1 MHVTWRFS
9 LKPLRLQNRR
19 LGIWNHPL
27 SADSWST
34 PLLTLRYW
42 GNVGK
47 KYPNPNHNWST
58 QTIIKSW
65 TQRIYRKM
73 SGCKSLFKN
82 HFSRNEKHSI
92 YEKSTG
98 KKHANLF
105 LDRSQVHPLL
115 SFEPTKWRLLKRA
128 FHSFI
133 EKLGSSTIQSF
144 KPKLK
149 GKNQ

>member
-1 MHVTWRFS
+1 MHVTWRIS
-9 LKPLRLQNRR
+9 LKSLRLQNWR
-19 LGIWNHPL
+19 LGIRNHSL
-27 SADSWST
+27 SADSWPN

-42 GNVGK
+42 RNVGTK
-47 KYPNPNHNWST
+47 HPNPNHNWST

-65 TQRIYRKM
+65 TQRIYHKM
-73 SGCKSLFKN
+73 FGCESLFKN

-92 YEKSTG
+92 YEKSYG

-105 LDRSQVHPLL
+105 HDRSQVYSLL
-115 SFEPTKWRLLKRA
+115 SFEPTKCRLLKRA
-128 FHSFI
+128 FHSFF
-133 EKLGSSTIQSF
+133 EKIGSSAIQSF